1 MMKVRLLILM
11 SVFIIPAFMY
21 ANNPKVYFIEPTDG
35 SEVARTFKVKF
46 GLENFGVAPA
56 GYDAPNTGHHH
67 LLVDTAITDFTLPI
81 PADANHIHFG
91 KGQTEATITL
101 ESGAHDLT
109 LVLGNFAHIPHPT
122 PIVSETITVLV
133 K

>member
-1 MMKVRLLILM
+1 MIKAKLLALF
-11 SVFIIPAFMY
+11 SLFVLPAFIY
-21 ANNPKVYFIEPTDG
+21 ANSPKVYFIEPGDG
-35 SEVARTFKVKF
+35 SEVSRTFKVKF

-67 LLVDTAITDFTLPI
+67 LLVDRAITDFTAPI

-91 KGQTEATITL
+91 KGQTEALITL
-101 ESGAHDLT
+101 ESGEHELT
-109 LVLGNFAHIPHPT
+109 LVMGNFAHIPHAK
-122 PIVSETITVLV
+122 PIISETITVFV